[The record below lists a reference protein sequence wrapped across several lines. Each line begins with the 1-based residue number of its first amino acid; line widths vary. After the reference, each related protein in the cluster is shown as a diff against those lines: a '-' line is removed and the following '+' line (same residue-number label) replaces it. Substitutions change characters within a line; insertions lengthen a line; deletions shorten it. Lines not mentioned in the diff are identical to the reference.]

1 MLEEERKKVPNKS
14 CTASFG
20 RDREYNRY
28 DGDEGKMIL
37 ILSAIHTHTF
47 VVVLCKSMPHSRGF
61 TRTLGRVYFLPKHK
75 KGLKKNARDN
85 RAPSTV
91 GKYLPSSFCTFFT
104 CKSLAVWKV
113 AMKQVRKQCISPSL
127 CTGKGYINWAR
138 QIVKQVCFMVL
149 GVSESFVSNRGNDVL
164 LGITIWRVCI
174 IYTVHTLQRDGP

>member
-1 MLEEERKKVPNKS
+1 MCWRRKGKRFPINLAQLLLAATESTTGMMVMK
-14 CTASFG
+14 G
-20 RDREYNRY
+20 RWSWFY
-28 DGDEGKMIL
+28 L
-37 ILSAIHTHTF
+37 PCTHTLF
-47 VVVLCKSMPHSRGF
+47 RCCIVQVYA
-61 TRTLGRVYFLPKHK
+61 TLERIYKDLSRVYFLPKYK

-138 QIVKQVCFMVL
+138 QIVKQVCFMVFW
-149 GVSESFVSNRGNDVL
+149 GFR
-164 LGITIWRVCI
+164 IFCFKPW
-174 IYTVHTLQRDGP
+174 